1 MDKIKYKK
9 GQGQGQGQK
18 TIIIKSWLL
27 NGDRFEFLCKLLF
40 IIIFDIIVSFH
51 KKERVFIVRRS
62 KIEITQRDELIFSL
76 IKKLGWVRQDD
87 VATFLNMD
95 YSKADV
101 NHLVRN
107 IGYRL
112 QKHDYILK
120 KKILTAHPS
129 YWSFSKFGA
138 QMCGGVAE
146 PKFVLQNIRH
156 DNLVAKV
163 LIDLLQKGKTNV
175 KTEFELKHEVV
186 WEKGKKVKLP
196 DLLIDGRVA
205 VEVELTQ
212 KSSVRMNAIV
222 REYKFGKYEE
232 VIYYTTQKIA
242 TLMSDMVGDSSK
254 FKFKIIDEN
263 NVINSTNFVLNK
275 EEKTP
280 TQMTSEQKAR
290 ARLGL

>member
-1 MDKIKYKK
+1 M
-9 GQGQGQGQK
+9 
-18 TIIIKSWLL
+18 
-27 NGDRFEFLCKLLF
+27 
-40 IIIFDIIVSFH
+40 
-51 KKERVFIVRRS
+51 RRS
-62 KIEITQRDELIFSL
+62 RIEVTHRDELIFSL

-87 VATFLNMD
+87 IARFLNMD
-95 YSKADV
+95 YAKEEV
-101 NHLVRN
+101 NHLIRN

-112 QKHDYILK
+112 QKHDYIIK
-120 KKILTAHPS
+120 KKVLTAHPS
-129 YWSFSKFGA
+129 YWCFSKFGA
-138 QMCGGVAE
+138 QMCGGIAE

-163 LIDLLQKGKTNV
+163 LIDLLQKGEAEV

-212 KSSVRMNAIV
+212 KNSARMSSIV

-232 VIYYTTQKIA
+232 VIYYTTKKIA
-242 TLMSDMVGDSSK
+242 TLMSEMAGDNSK

-263 NVINSTNFVLNK
+263 NVINSTNFVLDNEDK
-275 EEKTP
+275 KP
-280 TQMTSEQKAR
+280 NYITSEQKLR
-290 ARLGL
+290 ARLGI

>member
-1 MDKIKYKK
+1 M
-9 GQGQGQGQK
+9 
-18 TIIIKSWLL
+18 
-27 NGDRFEFLCKLLF
+27 
-40 IIIFDIIVSFH
+40 
-51 KKERVFIVRRS
+51 RRS
-62 KIEITQRDELIFSL
+62 RIEVTHRDELIFNL

-87 VATFLNMD
+87 IAFYLGMD
-95 YSKADV
+95 YSEKEI
-101 NHLVRN
+101 NHLIRN

-112 QKHDYILK
+112 QKHDYIVK

-138 QMCGGVAE
+138 QMCGGIAE

-163 LIDLLQKGKTNV
+163 LIDLLQKGETNV

-212 KSSVRMNAIV
+212 KNSLRMNAIV
-222 REYKFGKYEE
+222 REYKFGKYEQ
-232 VIYYTTQKIA
+232 VIYYTTKKIA
-242 TLMSDMVGDSSK
+242 ILMSEVAGDNSK

-263 NVINSTNFVLNK
+263 NVINSTNFVFHK
-275 EEKTP
+275 EDKTP
-280 TQMTSEQKAR
+280 NTMTVEQKLR
-290 ARLGL
+290 TRVII

>member
-1 MDKIKYKK
+1 M
-9 GQGQGQGQK
+9 
-18 TIIIKSWLL
+18 
-27 NGDRFEFLCKLLF
+27 
-40 IIIFDIIVSFH
+40 
-51 KKERVFIVRRS
+51 RRAR
-62 KIEITQRDELIFSL
+62 IEVTHRDELIFGL

-87 VATFLNMD
+87 IAFYLGMD
-95 YSKADV
+95 YQDTKV
-101 NHLVRN
+101 NQVIRD
-107 IGYRL
+107 IGRRL
-112 QKHDYILK
+112 LRHDYIIK
-120 KKILTAHPS
+120 KKILTAHPNF
-129 YWSFSKFGA
+129 WSFSKFGA
-138 QMCGGVAE
+138 QMCGGIAE
-146 PKFVLQNIRH
+146 PKFVLQNVRH
-156 DNLVAKV
+156 DNLVAKM

-175 KTEFELKHEVV
+175 KTEFELKHEIV

-212 KSSVRMNAIV
+212 KNSVRMNAIV

-242 TLMSDMVGDSSK
+242 TLMSEMAGDSSK

-263 NVINSTNFVLNK
+263 NVINSTNFILNK
-275 EEKTP
+275 EEKIP

>member
-1 MDKIKYKK
+1 M
-9 GQGQGQGQK
+9 
-18 TIIIKSWLL
+18 
-27 NGDRFEFLCKLLF
+27 
-40 IIIFDIIVSFH
+40 
-51 KKERVFIVRRS
+51 RRS
-62 KIEITQRDELIFSL
+62 RIEVTHRDGLIFNL

-112 QKHDYILK
+112 QKHDYIIK
-120 KKILTAHPS
+120 KKILTTHPS

-138 QMCGGVAE
+138 QMCGGIAE
-146 PKFVLQNIRH
+146 PKFVLQNVQH

-175 KTEFELKHEVV
+175 KTEFELKHEIV
-186 WEKGKKVKLP
+186 WEKGRKVKLP

-212 KSSVRMNAIV
+212 KNSARMNAII

-254 FKFKIIDEN
+254 FKFKIIDEY
-263 NVINSTNFVLNK
+263 NVINSTDFILNNEDK
-275 EEKTP
+275 KTP
-280 TQMTSEQKAR
+280 YVTSEQR
-290 ARLGL
+290 LRTRLGI